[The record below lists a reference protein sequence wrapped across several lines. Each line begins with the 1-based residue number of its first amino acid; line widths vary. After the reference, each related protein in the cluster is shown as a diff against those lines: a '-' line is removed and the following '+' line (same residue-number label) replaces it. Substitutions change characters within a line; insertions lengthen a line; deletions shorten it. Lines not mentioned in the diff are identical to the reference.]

1 LAHAEKTAI
10 RRLRY
15 QIMANLYVDLTD
27 AVVNSI
33 YHGASTGMQRV
44 QINVAFCLRKSLSSQ
59 AFSIFEGRFESL
71 DQMVAESQGDADAF
85 VRLAR
90 EKYKAAVE
98 RYARQ
103 QRSPLISLPARCF
116 HRAARL
122 YRDLRVKSTLK
133 FGRGDALFTMGAFW
147 QYPPLVDFYRQK
159 TKEGVELIGILHDL
173 TWISYPEYIDR
184 KLFQKFLALPIHLI
198 TISNFTRSELERAV
212 RENILTC
219 NYKTLASIAL
229 AHEFVG
235 ARRND
240 VSTYSVTEAN
250 KRYALYVSS
259 LDHHKNHSA
268 IISAWKQLH
277 EEFGDKLPHLILV
290 GKKASAASEILRPGN
305 LGDAISFCERPSD
318 EKLKMLYTNCVFTV
332 FPSYREGW
340 GLPIGESL
348 WFGKACAAS
357 NRTSIPEAGGDLCVY
372 FDPSDMEDIK
382 TAILSLLDQ
391 NVRLDYEKKIR
402 SAALRSWNQVSEDI
416 EMIVTSIINE
426 APRSAQKTG

>member
-1 LAHAEKTAI
+1 
-10 RRLRY
+10 
-15 QIMANLYVDLTD
+15 MAQLHVDLTD
-27 AVVNSI
+27 AVVNSV

-44 QINVAFCLRKSLSSQ
+44 QINVAFCLSRSLSSQ

-103 QRSPLISLPARCF
+103 QRSPVMSFPARCF
-116 HRAARL
+116 HRFLRL
-122 YRDLRVKSTLK
+122 YRDIKVRSNLA
-133 FGRGDALFTMGAFW
+133 FGHGDALFTMGAFW
-147 QYPPLVDFYRQK
+147 QYPPLVDFYRK
-159 TKEGVELIGILHDL
+159 KNKEGVEIIGILHDL

-184 KLFQKFLALPIHLI
+184 KLFQRFLALPLHLI

-212 RENILTC
+212 RKNIITC
-219 NYKTLASIAL
+219 DYKTLVSIAL
-229 AHEFVG
+229 AHEFIG
-235 ARRND
+235 AQRND
-240 VSTYSVTEAN
+240 VSTRSQAEVD
-250 KRYALYVSS
+250 KRYVLYVSS
-259 LDHHKNHSA
+259 LDHHKNHA
-268 IISAWKQLH
+268 ALISAWKQLH
-277 EEFGDKLPHLILV
+277 EQLGDRLPHLVLV

-305 LGDAISFCERPSD
+305 LGSAISFCERPSD

-340 GLPIGESL
+340 GLPVGESL

-372 FDPSDMEDIK
+372 FDPSDPEDIK
-382 TAILSLLDQ
+382 RAILSLLDQ
-391 NVRLDYEKKIR
+391 DIRLNHESRIR
-402 SAALRSWNQVSEDI
+402 AAALRSWKQVSDDI
-416 EMIVTSIINE
+416 EMIVKSIINE
-426 APRSAQKTG
+426 SPRPAQKSA